1 MKDDKRIKVLL
12 KFIQRIHDEYPVIQ
26 EVIDSRMIEI
36 YAEEGASPE
45 QIFFILL
52 YLYCFLPLS

>member
-26 EVIDSRMIEI
+26 EVIDSWMIEI

-45 QIFFILL
+45 QTFFILL